1 MIKRNFL
8 NAKIPY
14 LVLSFLVF
22 LLDQFS
28 KKLIYTFFTLNESI
42 LIIKNFFNIT
52 YIHNKGLVFGI
63 FSNTQ
68 NKFVI
73 LLISILSLAA
83 LFFLSVYFFAINTK
97 SKLFSFGFSFVL
109 GGAMGNMLDR
119 LIQGYVIDFLDFYI
133 GKYHWPTFNIAD
145 TFICIGVL
153 LLFLDIKN
161 TS

>member
-8 NAKIPY
+8 NAKIAY
-14 LVLSFLVF
+14 LILSFLVF

-28 KKLIYTFFTLNESI
+28 KKVIYTFFTLNESI
-42 LIIKNFFNIT
+42 PIIKNFFNIT